1 MTIFLYYS
9 ECFEA
14 VRSKE
19 EICGAFLGVATLL
32 GGLLVIAV
40 LMACYLT
47 SRLHAVSKTRH
58 SPSFEDLVR
67 QHKLKYQGAE
77 GLERQY
83 H

>member
-1 MTIFLYYS
+1 
-9 ECFEA
+9 
-14 VRSKE
+14 
-19 EICGAFLGVATLL
+19 VATLL

-58 SPSFEDLVR
+58 TPSFEDLVR